1 MEWFITEGKFMKA
14 VYSIITGM
22 FVLTLCGM
30 ASNVDAQESSTK
42 MPITNPPF
50 PVADEAIDLATYPVK
65 PDPKLGIATA
75 QLGVGKIYQLEVT
88 LVEIPPGGQVPPV
101 RHLAEGYIY
110 IVAGEGYTTMWRTPG
125 EKPQRYNWKAGDLLS
140 PSLNVWH
147 QQFNTNSNTPARYVS
162 LTTIPLS
169 KNMFYNEESITSS
182 DLMFD
187 ERWQQGVTQ
196 KPEYKAAD
204 SMDMKAGHLVPD
216 LPGIKLQEVGGRWG
230 MNLRPD
236 EGDLAGNRL
245 MEAFVRDYHSNDTG
259 VPSHG
264 DRHPWEKVYLGLEG
278 EGSAI
283 LKPIDGPA
291 KVVNW
296 KKGEL
301 FFVEG
306 YEHHDIGPRFG
317 AVPKPP
323 YPRIMQMKAPGYFD
337 DIGVVGE
344 TEYTKISKEGELTIE
359 IRE

>member
-1 MEWFITEGKFMKA
+1 MKA
-14 VYSIITGM
+14 VFKIVTGI
-22 FVLTLCGM
+22 LTCTLFG
-30 ASNVDAQESSTK
+30 AGLIVSAQESSEK
-42 MPITNPPF
+42 VVISNPPF

-65 PDPKLGIATA
+65 LDPKLGIATA
-75 QLGVGKIYQLEVT
+75 RLGEGKIYQLEVT
-88 LVEIPPGGQVPPV
+88 LVEIPPGGQVPPA
-101 RHLAEGYIY
+101 RHLAEEYIY
-110 IVAGEGYTTMWRTPG
+110 IVAGEGYTTMWRKPG
-125 EKPQRYNWKAGDLLS
+125 EKPQRYDWKAGDFLS

-147 QQFNTNSNTPARYVS
+147 QQFNTSPDTPARYVS
-162 LTTIPLS
+162 VTTMPLS
-169 KNMFYNEESITSS
+169 KNMFYNEESLTNS
-182 DLMFD
+182 DLMFE

-196 KPEYKAAD
+196 KPEYKDPD
-204 SMDMKAGHLVPD
+204 SMDMKAGHRVPD

-245 MEAFVRDYHSNDTG
+245 MEAFVRDYYSNDTG

-337 DIGVVGE
+337 GIGKVGE
-344 TEYTKISKEGELTIE
+344 TEYTKVTKEDEISVE
-359 IRE
+359 IR